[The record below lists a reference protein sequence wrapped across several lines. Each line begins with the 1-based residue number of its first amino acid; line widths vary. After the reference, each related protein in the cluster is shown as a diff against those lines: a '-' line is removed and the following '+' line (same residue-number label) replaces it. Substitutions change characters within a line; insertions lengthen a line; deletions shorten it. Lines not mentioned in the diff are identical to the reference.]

1 MKLVDLKAEEL
12 VDTVDDT
19 LSEANTQKV
28 KETVLY
34 SLGKALVDMV
44 SNTPTEAEAETLN
57 NTLVN
62 V

>member
-28 KETVLY
+28 METVLY

>member
-19 LSEANTQKV
+19 LSEAKTQKV
-28 KETVLY
+28 TETVLY

-44 SNTPTEAEAETLN
+44 SNTPTEAVAETLN
-57 NTLVN
+57 NTLLN

>member
-1 MKLVDLKAEEL
+1 MKLVDLKAKEL

-44 SNTPTEAEAETLN
+44 SNTLTEAEAETLN